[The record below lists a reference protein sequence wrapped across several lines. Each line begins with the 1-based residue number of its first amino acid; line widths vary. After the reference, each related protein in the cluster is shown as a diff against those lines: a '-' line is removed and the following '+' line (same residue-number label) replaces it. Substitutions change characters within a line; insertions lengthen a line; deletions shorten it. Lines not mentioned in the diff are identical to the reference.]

1 MSVSKCA
8 VSNYLCSLV
17 DDFWSESSFHTQAI
31 ILSAEKFKANYYP
44 LKELKSEHFHNLSK
58 PFKSIRATLIYFKFE
73 SNKCLN

>member
-1 MSVSKCA
+1 MP
-8 VSNYLCSLV
+8 YLTTFV
-17 DDFWSESSFHTQAI
+17 FWLTTFDQKVHYTLQPI